1 MQIAV
6 VMQDTVLPLEMLQV
20 QFQKRLPPSS
30 QQTLPEGQK
39 APALDHTNLLT
50 RHHHH
55 RHLGGNYD
63 GKYFTK
69 Q

>member
-6 VMQDTVLPLEMLQV
+6 VMQDTVLPQEMLLV
-20 QFQKRLPPSS
+20 QFQKRLHPSS
-30 QQTLPEGQK
+30 QQTLQEGQK

-63 GKYFTK
+63 GKYFMK